1 MSSNMY
7 TYNSTPELHVDQ
19 IITAD
24 VTNNERV
31 KDVFRQSE
39 DDLYISYL
47 NNITKMMWIYTAP
60 ILFLIGTGGNVTS
73 IIIML
78 RYFFF

>member
-1 MSSNMY
+1 MY
-7 TYNSTPELHVDQ
+7 TYNSTPEPDQ
-19 IITAD
+19 IITTD

-31 KDVFRQSE
+31 KHVLKQSE

-47 NNITKMMWIYTAP
+47 NNIMKMMWIYTAP
-60 ILFLIGTGGNVTS
+60 VLFSIGTAGNVTS

-78 RYFFF
+78 RYFFFKDTC